1 MDRNNVRNWWKRKRA
16 ALLSGTLALA
26 LALSGCGGKGKT
38 AESPGEAA
46 GGTENYEENTVK
58 GRYMESAKTIP
69 EGITDLENMVRLSDG
84 SLGIADR
91 KAGVLY
97 LSKDEGETWE
107 TKDVSPL
114 IDVLNQESSE
124 VTSIA
129 LAPDGGLFFSY
140 VLWAGGVDENGNVA
154 EQYVYM
160 DAQGQSREV
169 SLKSK
174 QEDYILEQAV
184 FGGDGNLYLVYL
196 TGQVY
201 RADLNTGELTG
212 VMKIGDD
219 PTVFTSSGDYII
231 CGSMDQVSILKISTG
246 EVLES
251 DSVLNDF
258 YSKEVAMV
266 YNIGI
271 LVDDA
276 DGQIYTA
283 SKSGLYS
290 HVPGGS
296 VMDELLAGDL
306 SNMGDPTRKAVS
318 LLKGKDGGFL
328 VAYSDGEID
337 SYIYDKDAP
346 AVPEQQLTIYS
357 LTENDT
363 VSKAV
368 SAFRKNHPEVFVKQ
382 EIGIT
387 DEASMVAEDAIRNL
401 NASLLSGEGPDI
413 IILDGMPRDAYIEKG
428 QLKDLKEFAEK
439 LEGEGSYFKNILHA
453 YDSEEGLYALP
464 TRFAIP
470 VAAGT
475 KEVLG
480 DMKTLEDLA
489 DTVVSEREKKPG
501 QRTVLG
507 TYTPEELLAILQNG
521 SAPAWMKDGKF
532 DKGAVESY
540 LTQALRIYEAE
551 HANITPEQ
559 EQMREQYT
567 TTVDFGMSY
576 AEYNSN
582 LNVAAAFNIMGKEAS
597 LIVGNLNSADG
608 VKMLVSLMKQAQG
621 VEYTRMPGQ
630 AENVFCPRGVVGVN
644 AGTKDEG
651 TALDFLSA
659 LFSEDVLK
667 SDLNDGYPVNEKAFD
682 EFFVDPNGGK
692 NQEGFSTSS
701 EGGVMVQ
708 LEISWP
714 TKEEVDSLKEFIG
727 TLDCPGDVESILKE
741 AVSLTGEK
749 VLTGEMTPQEG
760 ADEIGQKMEL
770 YFAE

>member
-1 MDRNNVRNWWKRKRA
+1 MDRRNVTNWWKRKKVSLVSCA
-16 ALLSGTLALA
+16 MAFA
-26 LALSGCGGKGKT
+26 LALSGCGGNPG
-38 AESPGEAA
+38 ESPGES
-46 GGTENYEENTVK
+46 GEDTESYGENTAK

-69 EGITDLENMVRLSDG
+69 EGLTNLESMVRLSDG
-84 SLGIADR
+84 SIGIAD
-91 KAGVLY
+91 KMSGVFH

-107 TKDVSPL
+107 TKEISPL
-114 IDVLNQESSE
+114 IEVINQDSAE

-140 VLWAGGVDENGNVA
+140 VLWSGGVDENGNVA

-169 SLKSK
+169 PLQSK

-212 VMKIGDD
+212 VMKIKGQS
-219 PTVFTSSGDYII
+219 TVFTSSGDYII
-231 CGSMDQVSILKISTG
+231 CGDMDEISLFKISTG
-246 EVLES
+246 EKLET

-258 YSKEVAMV
+258 YSKEIAAV

-283 SKSGLYS
+283 SGSGLYG

-296 VMDELLAGDL
+296 VMDELLSGEL

-363 VSKAV
+363 ISKAV
-368 SAFRKNHPEVFVKQ
+368 STFRKNHPDVFVKQ

-413 IILDGMPRDAYIEKG
+413 IVLDGMPRDAYIEKG

-464 TRFAIP
+464 TRFTIP
-470 VAAGT
+470 VAAGD
-475 KEVLG
+475 KEILG

-489 DTVVSEREKKPG
+489 DAVVSEREKKPG
-501 QRTVLG
+501 QGTVLG

-559 EQMREQYT
+559 EQMRAQYT
-567 TTVDFGMSY
+567 ETVDFGMSY

-597 LIVGNLNSADG
+597 FIVGNLNSADG
-608 VKMLVSLMKQAQG
+608 VKMLVSLMKQTQG
-621 VEYTRMPGQ
+621 VEYTLMPGQ
-630 AENVFCPRGVVGVN
+630 SEKVFCPRGIVGIN
-644 AGTKDEG
+644 AGTKDED
-651 TALDFLSA
+651 TALEFLTA

-667 SDLNDGYPVNEKAFD
+667 NDLNDGYPVNEKAFD
-682 EFFVDPNGGK
+682 EFFADPSGGEK
-692 NQEGFSTSS
+692 NEGFSASS
-701 EGGVMVQ
+701 EGGEIVSFS
-708 LEISWP
+708 ISWP
-714 TKEEVDSLKEFIG
+714 TKEEVESLKNLVG
-727 TLDCPGDVESILKE
+727 TLSCPGDVESILKD
-741 AVSLTGEK
+741 AVADAGEK
-749 VLTGEMTPQEG
+749 VLTGEISPQEG

>member
-1 MDRNNVRNWWKRKRA
+1 MDRYFVKKFWKRKRA
-16 ALLSGTLALA
+16 AAISCVTAFAVALG
-26 LALSGCGGKGKT
+26 GCGANPVESQGESVEGT
-38 AESPGEAA
+38 ESPG
-46 GGTENYEENTVK
+46 GNTAK

-69 EGITDLENMVRLSDG
+69 EGISNLENMVRLSDG

-91 KAGVLY
+91 KSGVLY
-97 LSKDEGETWE
+97 LSKDEGDTWE
-107 TKDVSPL
+107 SKDVSPL
-114 IDVLNQESSE
+114 IEVLNQDGSE

-140 VLWAGGVDENGNVA
+140 VLWASDSVDENGNVA
-154 EQYVYM
+154 EHCVYV
-160 DAQGQSREV
+160 DPEGQSRDV
-169 SLKSK
+169 AFQSK
-174 QEDYILEQAV
+174 LEDYILEQAV

-212 VMKIGDD
+212 VMKIEGD

-231 CGSMDQVSILKISTG
+231 CGDSDEVSILKISTG
-246 EVLES
+246 EELEQ
-251 DSVLNDF
+251 DSVLNEF
-258 YSKEVAMV
+258 YSKEIAMV
-266 YNIGI
+266 YNMGI
-271 LVDDA
+271 FVDDT

-283 SKSGLYS
+283 SKSGLYG
-290 HVPGGS
+290 HIPGGS
-296 VMDELLAGDL
+296 VMDELLAGEL

-328 VAYSDGEID
+328 VAYNDGEID

-346 AVPEQQLTIYS
+346 AVPKQQLTIYS

-368 SAFRKNHPEVFVKQ
+368 SAFRKNHPDVFVKQ

-387 DEASMVAEDAIRNL
+387 DEASMVAEDAVRNL

-413 IILDGMPRDAYIEKG
+413 IVLDGMPRDAYIEKG
-428 QLKDLKEFAEK
+428 QLKDLSGFAEK
-439 LEGEGSYFKNILHA
+439 LEGEGSYFKNILRA
-453 YDSEEGLYALP
+453 YESEEGIYALP

-480 DMKTLEDLA
+480 DMKTLEELA
-489 DTVVSEREKKPG
+489 DTVVSEREKKPK
-501 QRTVLG
+501 QNTILG
-507 TYTPEELLAILQNG
+507 SYTPDELLAILQNG

-532 DKGAVESY
+532 DKAAVEEY
-540 LTQALRIYEAE
+540 LTQAQKIYKAE

-559 EQMREQYT
+559 EQMRQEYIT
-567 TTVDFGMSY
+567 SVDFGMSY

-582 LNVAAAFNIMGKEAS
+582 LNVSGAFNLLANEAS
-597 LIVGNLNSADG
+597 LIVGNLTSADG

-621 VEYTRMPGQ
+621 VEYTLMPGQ
-630 AENVFCPRGVVGVN
+630 AGKVFCPRGIVGVN
-644 AGTKDEG
+644 AGTKDED
-651 TALDFLSA
+651 TALEFLAA

-667 SDLNDGYPVNEKAFD
+667 NDLNDGYPVNEKAFD
-682 EFFVDPNGGK
+682 EFFVDPSGGE
-692 NQEGFSTSS
+692 NQEGFSASS
-701 EGGVMVQ
+701 EGGARVDVT
-708 LEISWP
+708 ISWP
-714 TKEEVDSLKEFIG
+714 TKEEVDSLKELIG

-741 AVSLTGEK
+741 AVALVGEK
-749 VLTGEMTPQEG
+749 VLTGEMSPQEG
-760 ADEIGQKMEL
+760 ANEIGQKMEL